1 MKTAVIYAR
10 YSSNSQTEQS
20 IEGQLNV
27 CNKFAQDNGLYIVD
41 TYIDRAMTGTND
53 NRPAFQQM
61 LTDSERGKWDIVLVY
76 AIDRFGRN
84 STDIAINKYRL
95 KKNGKILL
103 SATQKTSDNL
113 DGTTNLDGIILEQ
126 VYIGMAEYYSKELA
140 QKVSRGLHESRKKG
154 QFCGGSIPYGYYVKD
169 KRVHIDEEKA
179 KTVIFIYEQYALS
192 ESVPRIIVKLNE
204 KGLLH
209 DGKPFIPN
217 CVYSILRNEKYTGVT
232 KVHDEVFDI
241 FPRIVPQEL
250 FEKVR
255 RRIANNRYGRRGVT
269 ESYLLRN
276 KVRCGYCGNPISAE
290 CGTSKHGKQVRYYK
304 CRGRKKLHNGCE
316 KSPIRKEA
324 LEKFVIE
331 NMIETLTSKEEM
343 QKIIK
348 WLMEVQETQSKNRP
362 IVTAL
367 EREKHQIENAL
378 NNIMR
383 AIEEGITSNTTNKRL
398 HELEARQEELEKELV
413 IEKSKTALL
422 LTEEEIR
429 AFYEK
434 ALKLEIQE
442 LVNYLLEEVTL
453 YDDKIIIRYKSA
465 TKNGSD
471 ESQGFSFYMGKTVM
485 PIIILNKNDPI
496 YVPYEVIKVI

>member
-27 CNKFAQDNGLYIVD
+27 CNKFAQDNGLYVVD

-61 LTDSERGKWDIVLVY
+61 LSDSERGKWDIVLVY

-192 ESVPRIIVKLNE
+192 ESVPHIIVKLNE

-209 DGKPFIPN
+209 NGTPFIPN

-232 KVHDEVFDI
+232 KVHDTS
-241 FPRIVPQEL
+241 PQRA
-250 FEKVR
+250 F
-255 RRIANNRYGRRGVT
+255 
-269 ESYLLRN
+269 LLPSRQN
-276 KVRCGYCGNPISAE
+276 SL
-290 CGTSKHGKQVRYYK
+290 THS
-304 CRGRKKLHNGCE
+304 
-316 KSPIRKEA
+316 
-324 LEKFVIE
+324 F
-331 NMIETLTSKEEM
+331 LTSRTFRG
-343 QKIIK
+343 I
-348 WLMEVQETQSKNRP
+348 NRP
-362 IVTAL
+362 FRD
-367 EREKHQIENAL
+367 RE
-378 NNIMR
+378 R
-383 AIEEGITSNTTNKRL
+383 AIRT
-398 HELEARQEELEKELV
+398 
-413 IEKSKTALL
+413 
-422 LTEEEIR
+422 
-429 AFYEK
+429 
-434 ALKLEIQE
+434 
-442 LVNYLLEEVTL
+442 TL
-453 YDDKIIIRYKSA
+453 YEHLLNAVRQRKHP
-465 TKNGSD
+465 KNAVCTGLFAKEKPKPNFMGS
-471 ESQGFSFYMGKTVM
+471 
-485 PIIILNKNDPI
+485 I
-496 YVPYEVIKVI
+496 